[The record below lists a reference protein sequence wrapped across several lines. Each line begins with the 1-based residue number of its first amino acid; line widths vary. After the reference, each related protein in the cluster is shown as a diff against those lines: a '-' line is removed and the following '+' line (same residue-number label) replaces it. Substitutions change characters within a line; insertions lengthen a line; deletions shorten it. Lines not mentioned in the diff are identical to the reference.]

1 MQYNSLY
8 EFLKACA
15 NEKEAVKFFE
25 RRRCRK
31 AFAVPKLIT
40 AHGWKRP
47 AYKNWLQTIN
57 FNSFVIGFGR
67 WKTIYRLLCGILTT
81 NGVMWEPFASKG
93 NTDEESG

>member
-40 AHGWKRP
+40 AHGRKAARLQKRV
-47 AYKNWLQTIN
+47 ADDKL
-57 FNSFVIGFGR
+57 
-67 WKTIYRLLCGILTT
+67 
-81 NGVMWEPFASKG
+81 
-93 NTDEESG
+93 